1 MAKMDF
7 KAVIDLVKYTLTLG
21 AACFAYTL
29 EKLVPAPS
37 DGAKWFVLVL
47 LSLFV
52 FSVLGGIFIFSAA
65 TAALHDEERAEGQ
78 QPLIKKAS
86 YIDRSPAKA
95 SERGQAIG
103 SRQRARSDCL
113 AVAEPAQL
121 SEACPV
127 ARASMTSSARCIITC

>member
-86 YIDRSPAKA
+86 YIHL
-95 SERGQAIG
+95 GCLAIG
-103 SRQRARSDCL
+103 VLLLGGRL
-113 AVAEPAQL
+113 VENVL
-121 SEACPV
+121 TEAPPKQ
-127 ARASMTSSARCIITC
+127 ANAAKQ